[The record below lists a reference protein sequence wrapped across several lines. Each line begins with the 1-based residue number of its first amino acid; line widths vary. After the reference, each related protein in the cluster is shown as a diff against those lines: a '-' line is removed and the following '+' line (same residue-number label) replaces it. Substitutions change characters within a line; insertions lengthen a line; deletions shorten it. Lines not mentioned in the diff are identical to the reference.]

1 MSKIH
6 VVIPVYNAKKYL
18 QQAVDSVLDQPYK
31 GIDIVLVDD
40 GSTDGSAELCDEIAQ
55 REERVN
61 VIHQAN
67 GGVSSARN
75 TGIEHVLKNAQEND
89 YIAFLDADDLWNDE
103 FINEPLVNK
112 LREENET
119 DVYAFGSVTSD
130 EKCRRFSWPR
140 RYSEQSYNG
149 GNSVIWKAQGHFCA
163 NLYSV
168 YLLRSF
174 GIRFIEELKY
184 SEDKIFMLQSLFLAR
199 KVKFMS
205 GVLHIYRENSASVMR
220 KVFTYSPVEYYTPI
234 INGWIESDL
243 FVNEFAEQTG
253 KSTDAGFVLASIYFM
268 DMACE
273 HYKRWKNPKELE
285 HVKGH
290 PYYHLF
296 ENMKQNSVSKKQ
308 YKDQQLLL
316 NHPLLYRWKYRTI
329 GAVEYAARV
338 ALRVKPVRAFR
349 LRRKYP
355 LLSILDDM

>member
-1 MSKIH
+1 MNYIH
-6 VVIPVYNAKKYL
+6 VIIPVYNAKKYL
-18 QQAVDSVLDQPYK
+18 RDTVQSVLNQPYK

-40 GSTDGSAELCDEIAQ
+40 GSTDGSSALCDEIALL
-55 REERVN
+55 EDRVA
-61 VIHQAN
+61 VMHQKN
-67 GGVSSARN
+67 SGVSVARN
-75 TGIEHVLKNAQEND
+75 AGIEYMLSRYED
-89 YIAFLDADDLWNDE
+89 GYIAFLDADDLWNSE
-103 FINEPLVNK
+103 FFNDALVNK
-112 LREENET
+112 LKEENET
-119 DVYAFGSVTSD
+119 DVYVFGSVTSD

-149 GNSVIWKAQGHFCA
+149 GNSVIWKAQGTFCA
-163 NLYSV
+163 NFYSI
-168 YLLRSF
+168 YMLRAF
-174 GIRFIEELKY
+174 GIRFIEGLKY

-199 KVKFMS
+199 KVKFMP
-205 GVLHIYRENSASVMR
+205 GVLHIYRENSSSVMR

-243 FVNEFAEQTG
+243 FVHEFAEQTG

-285 HVKGH
+285 NIKGH

-349 LRRKYP
+349 LKRKYP
-355 LLSILDDM
+355 LLSVLDDM